1 MGSVLERL
9 EQREAQARC
18 VVEQLRAEA
27 EAVAGR
33 LAAAS
38 ESWSRL
44 VIARET
50 VSQVLAEGS
59 DAGFDA
65 VVAGSALGVRGP
77 VRDTAVYERIRQVFE
92 QAEGPL
98 RVKVVCERL
107 GLESGK
113 NATES
118 VRAKL
123 RRLVDDGRL
132 VRVEDGLFAPAPAW
146 AGVAR

>member
-9 EQREAQARC
+9 EQREAQARR
-18 VVEQLRAEA
+18 VVEQLQAEA

-44 VIARET
+44 VIAREA
-50 VSQVLAEGS
+50 VVEVLAETPP
-59 DAGFDA
+59 DLPAAGA
-65 VVAGSALGVRGP
+65 SVGAGVRGV
-77 VRDTAVYERIRQVFE
+77 VRDVAVYERIRLVFE

-98 RVKVVCERL
+98 RVKAVCERL
-107 GLESGK
+107 GLEPGK

-123 RRLVDDGRL
+123 RRMVDDGQL
-132 VRVEDGLFAPAPAW
+132 ARVQDGLFAPVA
-146 AGVAR
+146 AGAGR

>member
-9 EQREAQARC
+9 EQRETQARC
-18 VVEQLRAEA
+18 VVEQLRAES
-27 EAVAGR
+27 EAVSGR
-33 LAAAS
+33 LAAAT

-50 VSQVLAEGS
+50 VSQLLAEMPGT
-59 DAGFDA
+59 GFDA
-65 VVAGSALGVRGP
+65 PVARSALAARAP
-77 VRDTAVYERIRQVFE
+77 VRDAAVYERIRQVFE

-98 RVKVVCERL
+98 RVKSVCERL
-107 GLESGK
+107 GVGTGK

-123 RRLVDDGRL
+123 RRMLDEGQL
-132 VRVEDGLFAPAPAW
+132 LRVEDGLFAPARA
-146 AGVAR
+146 AVAR

>member
-1 MGSVLERL
+1 MLERL
-9 EQREAQARC
+9 EQREAQARR
-18 VVEQLRAEA
+18 VVEQLQAEA

-44 VIARET
+44 VIAREA
-50 VSQVLAEGS
+50 VAEVLAEAPP
-59 DAGFDA
+59 DLPAGGA
-65 VVAGSALGVRGP
+65 TAGAGMRGV
-77 VRDTAVYERIRQVFE
+77 VRDVAVYARIRQVFE

-98 RVKVVCERL
+98 RVKAVCERL
-107 GLESGK
+107 GLGSGK

-123 RRLVDDGRL
+123 RRMVDDGQL
-132 VRVEDGLFAPAPAW
+132 ARVQDGLFAPVA
-146 AGVAR
+146 AGAGR

>member
-9 EQREAQARC
+9 EQREAQAHRL
-18 VVEQLRAEA
+18 VEQLQAEA

-44 VIARET
+44 VIAREA
-50 VSQVLAEGS
+50 VAEVLAELPA
-59 DAGFDA
+59 DIPAAGA
-65 VVAGSALGVRGP
+65 AAGVRGA
-77 VRDTAVYERIRQVFE
+77 VRDAAVYARIRQVFE

-98 RVKVVCERL
+98 RVKAVCERL
-107 GLESGK
+107 GLGPGK

-123 RRLVDDGRL
+123 RRMVDDGQL
-132 VRVEDGLFAPAPAW
+132 ARVEDGLFAPGW
-146 AGVAR
+146 AGAGR

>member
-9 EQREAQARC
+9 EQREAQARR

-44 VIARET
+44 VIAREA
-50 VSQVLAEGS
+50 VAEVLAELPA
-59 DAGFDA
+59 DAPA
-65 VVAGSALGVRGP
+65 VDGAVGAGVRGA

-92 QAEGPL
+92 RAERPL
-98 RVKVVCERL
+98 RVKAVCERL
-107 GLESGK
+107 GLEPGK

-123 RRLVDDGRL
+123 RRMVDDGQL
-132 VRVEDGLFAPAPAW
+132 VRVEDGLFAPAPAG
-146 AGVAR
+146 AGW

>member
-9 EQREAQARC
+9 EQREAQARR
-18 VVEQLRAEA
+18 VVEQLQAEA

-44 VIARET
+44 VIAREA
-50 VSQVLAEGS
+50 VAEVLAELPP
-59 DAGFDA
+59 DAA
-65 VVAGSALGVRGP
+65 VAGAAVGVRGA
-77 VRDTAVYERIRQVFE
+77 VRDVVVYERIRQVFE

-98 RVKVVCERL
+98 RVKTVCERL
-107 GLESGK
+107 GLGSGK

-123 RRLVDDGRL
+123 RRMVDDGQL
-132 VRVEDGLFAPAPAW
+132 ARVQDGLFAPVA
-146 AGVAR
+146 AGAGR

>member
-9 EQREAQARC
+9 EQREAQARGL
-18 VVEQLRAEA
+18 VEQLQA

-44 VIARET
+44 VIAREA
-50 VSQVLAEGS
+50 VAEVLAELPP
-59 DAGFDA
+59 DIP
-65 VVAGSALGVRGP
+65 VAGAVAGVRGT
-77 VRDTAVYERIRQVFE
+77 VRDVAVYARIRQVFE

-98 RVKVVCERL
+98 RVKAVCERL
-107 GLESGK
+107 GLGSGK

-123 RRLVDDGRL
+123 RRMVDDGQL
-132 VRVEDGLFAPAPAW
+132 ERVQDGLFAS
-146 AGVAR
+146 AGAGR

>member
-9 EQREAQARC
+9 EQREAQARL
-18 VVEQLRAEA
+18 VVEALRAEA

-44 VIARET
+44 VIAREA
-50 VSQVLAEGS
+50 VAEVLAETPP
-59 DAGFDA
+59 DLPAGGA
-65 VVAGSALGVRGP
+65 TAGAGARGV
-77 VRDTAVYERIRQVFE
+77 VRDVAVYDRIRQVCE

-98 RVKVVCERL
+98 RVKAVCERL
-107 GLESGK
+107 GLGSGK

-118 VRAKL
+118 VRAML
-123 RRLVDDGRL
+123 RRMVDDGQL
-132 VRVEDGLFAPAPAW
+132 ARVEDGLFAPVA
-146 AGVAR
+146 AGVGR